1 MCIKKII
8 INYENTKFINILH
21 YFTEGDT
28 DFSNC
33 RWSKVKQAGNLPTAR
48 CSLSSTQVT
57 GHNKAYL
64 FGGVYDEEKGE
75 DDLHSTFYNDL
86 FMLDMEQNTPTWRLS
101 IIFLLL

>member
-1 MCIKKII
+1 MFLFVTIFIL
-8 INYENTKFINILH
+8 KFKLH

-33 RWSKVKQAGNLPTAR
+33 RWSKVKQAGHLPTAR
-48 CSLSSTQVT
+48 CSLSGTQVT

-64 FGGVYDEEKGE
+64 FGGVYDEEQGE

-101 IIFLLL
+101 NLFY